1 MNAARPDRK
10 EGVRSANADGTATST
25 GPISVIF
32 LDVDG
37 VLHPLSPK
45 GLPDGATL
53 EELVARQDHEDAHAA
68 DPLYVAETLPSEFK
82 ADRLALLKRLVDATG
97 AKIVLSST
105 WRETRSQTLAVNARL
120 LDAGIAGIIGQTPQ
134 LPYKPASPM
143 NRRGHEIM
151 AWVTEHRERITGFV
165 VLDDSEF
172 SLGSPALDRQ
182 HFPRVDP
189 ALALQPASVD
199 RMVACVESG
208 INDDLLAENTER
220 LQLAL
225 EPASDSDSDSDS

>member
-1 MNAARPDRK
+1 M
-10 EGVRSANADGTATST
+10 V
-25 GPISVIF
+25 F

-53 EELVARQDHEDAHAA
+53 AELVTRQDREDAHAA
-68 DPLYVAETLPSEFK
+68 DPHYVAETLPSEFR
-82 ADRLALLKRLVDATG
+82 ADRLAQLKRLVDATG

-105 WRETRSQTLAVNARL
+105 WRETSSQTLAVNARL
-120 LDAGIAGIIGQTPQ
+120 LDAGMDGIIGQTPQ
-134 LPYKPASPM
+134 LPYKPTSPM

-151 AWVTEHRERITGFV
+151 AWLAEHRQRGSAVAGFV

-172 SLGSPALDRQ
+172 SLGSQGLDAK

-189 ALALQPASVD
+189 ARALQPSDVD
-199 RMVACVESG
+199 RMIACVEG
-208 INDDLLAENTER
+208 GMDDDLITENAGR

-225 EPASDSDSDSDS
+225 EPDSDSDADS